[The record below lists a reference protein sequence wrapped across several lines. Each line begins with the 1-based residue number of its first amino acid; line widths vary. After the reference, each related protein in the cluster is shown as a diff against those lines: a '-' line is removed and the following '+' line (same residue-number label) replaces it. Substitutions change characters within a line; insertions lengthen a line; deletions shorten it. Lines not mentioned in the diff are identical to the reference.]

1 MWRPS
6 VRSIPSIS
14 CKPFAAAATEPAQ
27 ALAEYAGL
35 RRFIRYF
42 EVSKMEKQRITVRV
56 AGKEFALMS
65 SDSPEH
71 MARVAAYVDRQITET
86 VFATRQP
93 KETVAV
99 LVAMNVTDELMK
111 AQAEN
116 SRLRRE
122 LNALRGQQENAR

>member
-1 MWRPS
+1 
-6 VRSIPSIS
+6 
-14 CKPFAAAATEPAQ
+14 
-27 ALAEYAGL
+27 
-35 RRFIRYF
+35 
-42 EVSKMEKQRITVRV
+42 
-56 AGKEFALMS
+56 
-65 SDSPEH
+65 

-122 LNALRGQQENAR
+122 LNALREKLGQQEST

>member
-1 MWRPS
+1 
-6 VRSIPSIS
+6 
-14 CKPFAAAATEPAQ
+14 
-27 ALAEYAGL
+27 
-35 RRFIRYF
+35 
-42 EVSKMEKQRITVRV
+42 MEKQRITVRV
-56 AGKEFALMS
+56 AGKEYALVS

-71 MARVAAYVDRQITET
+71 LSRVAGYVDRQITET

-122 LNALRGQQENAR
+122 LNALRGQQENA

>member
-1 MWRPS
+1 M
-6 VRSIPSIS
+6 V
-14 CKPFAAAATEPAQ
+14 
-27 ALAEYAGL
+27 
-35 RRFIRYF
+35 
-42 EVSKMEKQRITVRV
+42 KQRITVRV
-56 AGKEFALMS
+56 AGKEFALMC

-122 LNALRGQQENAR
+122 LNALRGQQENA